1 MTTIVPLDLRD
12 LYDAARAGLQ
22 SFPGPDAA
30 RFTAALPADPGNPR
44 ALAPV
49 WKPGASQ
56 LSEAIPDR
64 RFTRLFRMIRALSNQ
79 LEWRQSYTSAEI
91 GDSYLKGMGYVE
103 LIGRRG
109 HYASS
114 QIAFGIMVVGSDSLY
129 PDHRHVCEEIYAPI
143 AGHGEWRYDLGE
155 WQPGGIGETVYTASN
170 RWHALRT
177 GAETLVMLY
186 AWLGGDLAQKS
197 EIALPGTA

>member
-1 MTTIVPLDLRD
+1 MTVTNHSKLGA
-12 LYDAARAGLQ
+12 LYDAARAGLL
-22 SFPGPDAA
+22 SFSGPDAA
-30 RFTAALPADPGNPR
+30 RFAAALPADPGHPR
-44 ALAPV
+44 ALTPV

-56 LSEAIPDR
+56 LSEAIPRR
-64 RFTRLFRMIRALSNQ
+64 RFTRLFKMISALSDH

-91 GDSYLKGMGYVE
+91 GESYLKGMGYVE
-103 LIGRRG
+103 LIGLRG

-114 QIAFGIMVVGSDSLY
+114 EIAFGIMVVGPDSLY
-129 PDHRHVCEEIYAPI
+129 PDHRHLSEEIYAPI
-143 AGHGEWRYDLGE
+143 SGHGAWRYDFGE
-155 WQPGGIGETVYTASN
+155 WQPGGVGETVHTASN